1 MKPRT
6 ALSSAALWA
15 VVVSLATAA
24 VLAWGLWRDGR
35 GLLQHSR
42 MEDGYPAGLHAR
54 GHRLLLPSPDAA
66 QWVVQQEAMRG
77 QGEWR
82 LRWTA
87 EDNAPHGRPV
97 EWSSPPRWLLAAGAA
112 VADRLRVFDDLKPA
126 EAATLCL
133 GPLALLLF
141 VAGAG
146 LAVGRLWGSWAA
158 IGTGLG
164 ILGSVTL
171 RENFAAG
178 GFDHH
183 LLVAICSFGCLLG
196 FVAGVEGPGA
206 GDGRSGRRWLTFSA
220 LAGAVGLWISAIS
233 TIPLLAA
240 IGVAV
245 VAGRGGEAKG
255 RSRIVDDFIF
265 WCRVGAAASLVAYL
279 VEYAPALLRLRLEAN
294 HPAYALAWLGA
305 GEVVAG
311 LLQPGRARGRRLVLG
326 LGGLAVAP
334 AMVLLNGTDSYLL
347 LDPLLRQL
355 HREALLEFRG
365 LFALVA
371 DPRVE
376 FSAWRLSFVA
386 VACGWGVW
394 RTVRVRSAALDVVQL
409 SLVPTLVCLAL
420 ALVQVR
426 WLLSAES
433 CALVLIAALTGTAA
447 GSRFRVWS
455 AVTAFAAA
463 LAVALAGTSGGAAFT
478 KTHAVQLAER
488 GLARTLANR
497 SANGAPLCLAGPRLT
512 THLMFFGGARGLG
525 TLYWENKPGLER
537 AARIYAATDA
547 DEAFSLLRT
556 AGVDYLVVTSWDDF
570 ESDYVRL
577 ARGRGQSEQRE
588 SYLRRALRSGE
599 GPVWLRPVVLPLPDS
614 ALLAGERWEIFEFM
628 PDRSAVRA
636 LQERCE
642 LLIER
647 REFAALAERVE
658 QLRQQAAADLPSRIT
673 LARTF
678 MVLGRPGQA
687 AGVGETLFRSTPE
700 QASLD
705 AENGVRLTG
714 VLAALR
720 RSDLAQVQ
728 FDRLT
733 AQLSARDIACFPP
746 DVLNDLA
753 ALARVLDTPPESRR
767 LIERFA
773 PGVGR

>member
-6 ALSSAALWA
+6 ALSSAAWWA

-42 MEDGYPAGLHAR
+42 MDDGYPAGLHAR

-66 QWVVQQEAMRG
+66 QWVVQQEAMRA

-87 EDNAPHGRPV
+87 EDNAPHGRAV
-97 EWSSPPRWLLAAGAA
+97 EWASPPRWLLAAGAA
-112 VADRLRVFDDLKPA
+112 AADRLGVFDDLKPA
-126 EAATLCL
+126 EAATLFL
-133 GPLALLLF
+133 GPVALLLF
-141 VAGAG
+141 VAGAA
-146 LAVGRLWGSWAA
+146 LAVGRRWGPWAA

-171 RENFAAG
+171 RENFAGG

-183 LLVAICSFGCLLG
+183 LLVAVCSFGCLLG
-196 FVAGVEGPGA
+196 FVAGVQVPGA
-206 GDGRSGRRWLTFSA
+206 CDGRSGRRWLTFSA

-240 IGVAV
+240 LGVAV
-245 VAGRGGEAKG
+245 VAGRGGEAKERG
-255 RSRIVDDFIF
+255 RVVDDFLF
-265 WCRVGAAASLVAYL
+265 WCRVGAAASVIAYL

-305 GEVVAG
+305 GQVVSG
-311 LLQPGRARGRRLVLG
+311 LLQPGRARTRRLVLG
-326 LGGLAVAP
+326 VAGLAVAP

-365 LFALVA
+365 LFALVT

-376 FSAWRLSFVA
+376 FSVWRLSFVA

-394 RTVRVRSAALDVVQL
+394 RTVRARSAALDAVQL
-409 SLVPTLVCLAL
+409 SLVPTLVFLAL
-420 ALVQVR
+420 ALAQVR

-433 CALVLIAALTGTAA
+433 CALVLIGALLGTAA

-455 AVTAFAAA
+455 ATTACAAGI
-463 LAVALAGTSGGAAFT
+463 AVALVGAAGGASFT
-478 KTHAVQLAER
+478 KTHAIQLAER

-497 SANGAPLCLAGPRLT
+497 SASGAPLCLAGPRLT
-512 THLMFFGGARGLG
+512 NHLIFFGGARGLG
-525 TLYWENKPGLER
+525 TLYWENQPGLER

-547 DEAFSLLRT
+547 DEAFSLLRA
-556 AGVDYLVVTSWDDF
+556 AGVEYLVVTSWDDF

-577 ARGRGQSEQRE
+577 ARGRGPSEQRE

-599 GPVWLRPVVLPLPDS
+599 WPVWLRPVVLPLPDS
-614 ALLAGERWEIFEFM
+614 AWLAGERWEVFEFV

-636 LQERCE
+636 FQEGCE
-642 LLIER
+642 WLIER
-647 REFAALAERVE
+647 REFAALAERVAAL
-658 QLRQQAAADLPSRIT
+658 QQQAAADLPSRIT

-687 AGVGETLFRSTPE
+687 AAVGETLFRSTPE
-700 QASLD
+700 QATLD

-720 RSDLAQVQ
+720 RPDLAQAQ
-728 FDRLT
+728 FDQLT
-733 AQLSARDIACFPP
+733 ARLSDREIVRLPP
-746 DVLNDLA
+746 DVLNDLG
-753 ALARVLDTPPESRR
+753 ALARMLDTRPESRR

-773 PGVGR
+773 PPAAR